1 MICRTTKYFTNTQV
15 LTVGWKSANKQ
26 PTMLLVL
33 KTKIQQ
39 NDWRHKLKC
48 SEEKEEDRKKAKKEK
63 VERNETEEAKDKNT
77 NNIHQTKI
85 LTNLLFFGITGWP
98 LFFSNSLIAF
108 SSSSLFFCK
117 YSSLSFICLSLSI
130 FFCFSLSIFSKPS
143 LIHAGNCLLFA
154 ASGIMMVVFSYPWQ
168 GLCELRNCGSKMGE
182 TSSTPGRWWCA
193 RFS

>member
-1 MICRTTKYFTNTQV
+1 LDENLLMNSQCFFLWKPKYNKMTEDISWNV
-15 LTVGWKSANKQ
+15 LRRKRRERK
-26 PTMLLVL
+26 P
-33 KTKIQQ
+33 
-39 NDWRHKLKC
+39 
-48 SEEKEEDRKKAKKEK
+48 RKKKWREMRQK
-63 VERNETEEAKDKNT
+63 RQRTRTEANNNT
-77 NNIHQTKI
+77 HQTKI

-154 ASGIMMVVFSYPWQ
+154 ASGIMTVVFSYPK
-168 GLCELRNCGSKMGE
+168 N
-182 TSSTPGRWWCA
+182 
-193 RFS
+193 